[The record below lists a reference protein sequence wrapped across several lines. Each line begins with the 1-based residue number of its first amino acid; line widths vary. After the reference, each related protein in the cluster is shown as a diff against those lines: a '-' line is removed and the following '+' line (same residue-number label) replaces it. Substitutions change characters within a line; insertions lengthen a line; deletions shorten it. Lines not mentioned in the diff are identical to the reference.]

1 MGGQPCKFTAPSSL
15 HTSPSPPTLF
25 DFHPL
30 LPPAAIKVVAGKLL
44 VYPNEFAYPL
54 MPNFGLPPP
63 PSGMLHVKVGAEGA
77 LGPLR

>member
-1 MGGQPCKFTAPSSL
+1 LTFAP
-15 HTSPSPPTLF
+15 LF
-25 DFHPL
+25 
-30 LPPAAIKVVAGKLL
+30 PPAAIKVVAGKLL

-77 LGPLR
+77 LGALG